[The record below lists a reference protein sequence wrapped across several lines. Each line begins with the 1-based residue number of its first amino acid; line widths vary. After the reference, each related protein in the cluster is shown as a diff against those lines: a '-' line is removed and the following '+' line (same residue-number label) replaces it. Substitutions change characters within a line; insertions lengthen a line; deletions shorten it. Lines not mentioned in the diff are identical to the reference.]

1 MAEKTLILVH
11 TFDGK
16 FDDVY
21 EHISNLKKFGEIHPY
36 MSQVNAITA
45 APDISCTLYHIK
57 ETVTL
62 MGILKI
68 NPEYEAEV
76 LSIKSKKKVSYFS
89 IIKYP
94 FTSITLKINFDFLEN
109 NSNESLLVKEQII
122 LRGNALLIAYFA
134 SILEK
139 AHLQTFDNLKKKL
152 KTNK

>member
-21 EHISNLKKFGEIHPY
+21 EHVSNLKKFGEIHPY
-36 MSQVNAITA
+36 MSQVNVITE
-45 APDISCTLYHIK
+45 APDISCILYHIK

-76 LSIKSKKKVSYFS
+76 RSIKSKKKVSYFS

-94 FTSITLKINFDFLEN
+94 FASITLKINFDFLEN
-109 NSNESLLVKEQII
+109 NSNEPLLVKEQII

-139 AHLQTFDNLKKKL
+139 AHLKTFDNLKKKL